1 VDHGGRRSTTSS
13 EESPV
18 IKVPR
23 LHAGDPHTSAAPW
36 GCSQSTELEPQCQSI
51 EAPVLAADS
60 FRCLGMARDGQV
72 ATMAGSAPESP
83 FYSLHQE
90 KQSPRETELFPGD
103 GGGVTPGF

>member
-1 VDHGGRRSTTSS
+1 MGMLSEHG
-13 EESPV
+13 
-18 IKVPR
+18 I
-23 LHAGDPHTSAAPW
+23 
-36 GCSQSTELEPQCQSI
+36 EPQRQSI

-90 KQSPRETELFPGD
+90 KQSPRFPGD
-103 GGGVTPGF
+103 GGGHCYVAR